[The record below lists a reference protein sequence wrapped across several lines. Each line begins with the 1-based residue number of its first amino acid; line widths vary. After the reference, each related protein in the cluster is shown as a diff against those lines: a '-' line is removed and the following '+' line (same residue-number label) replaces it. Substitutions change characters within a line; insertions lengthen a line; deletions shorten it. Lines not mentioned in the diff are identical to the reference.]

1 MFRDREPDFLG
12 GVEAAAPNLCPRLKV
27 SDLRCMNLSRLPDRP
42 AGANRVQCL
51 VEEPDNL
58 ILRHLRDLRTD
69 IAEVKAELKADMN
82 SLRADVASDF
92 VNVNKEIA
100 ALRKETREQ
109 IVGVRR
115 ALTEYHSAVVGHGI
129 LISDLEERVQR
140 IEQHLD
146 ISPGAH

>member
-1 MFRDREPDFLG
+1 VSQRRAKLFG
-12 GVEAAAPNLCPRLKV
+12 GVDVAAPNLRPRLKV
-27 SDLRCMNLSRLPDRP
+27 SDLRCINWFRLSDLP
-42 AGANRVQCL
+42 AGANRIQGL

-82 SLRADVASDF
+82 SFRADMRSEMNSLRADVASDF
-92 VNVNKEIA
+92 VNVNREIA

-115 ALTEYHSAVVGHGI
+115 ALTEYHSAVVGTGF
-129 LISDLEERVQR
+129 
-140 IEQHLD
+140 
-146 ISPGAH
+146 

>member
-1 MFRDREPDFLG
+1 
-12 GVEAAAPNLCPRLKV
+12 
-27 SDLRCMNLSRLPDRP
+27 
-42 AGANRVQCL
+42 L

-69 IAEVKAELKADMN
+69 IAEVKADMN
-82 SLRADVASDF
+82 SLRADMRSEMNSFRADVASDF
-92 VNVNKEIA
+92 AIMRKETSDQIA

-140 IEQHLD
+140 IEQRLEM
-146 ISPGAH
+146 SPGAH

>member
-1 MFRDREPDFLG
+1 M
-12 GVEAAAPNLCPRLKV
+12 
-27 SDLRCMNLSRLPDRP
+27 
-42 AGANRVQCL
+42 

-58 ILRHLRDLRTD
+58 VLQHLRSLRAD
-69 IAEVKAELKADMN
+69 IAEVKAELKAEINSLGADMRSEIN

-100 ALRKETREQ
+100 GLRKETREQ

-140 IEQHLD
+140 IEQRLD

>member
-1 MFRDREPDFLG
+1 
-12 GVEAAAPNLCPRLKV
+12 
-27 SDLRCMNLSRLPDRP
+27 
-42 AGANRVQCL
+42 L

-58 ILRHLRDLRTD
+58 VLQHLRSLRAD
-69 IAEVKAELKADMN
+69 IAEVKAELKAEINSLRADMSSEIN

-100 ALRKETREQ
+100 GLRKETREQ

-140 IEQHLD
+140 IEQRLD

>member
-1 MFRDREPDFLG
+1 M
-12 GVEAAAPNLCPRLKV
+12 
-27 SDLRCMNLSRLPDRP
+27 
-42 AGANRVQCL
+42 

-58 ILRHLRDLRTD
+58 VLQHLRSLRAD
-69 IAEVKAELKADMN
+69 IAEVKAELKAEINSLRADMSSEIN

-100 ALRKETREQ
+100 GLRKETREQ

-140 IEQHLD
+140 IEQRLD
-146 ISPGAH
+146 MSPGAH

>member
-1 MFRDREPDFLG
+1 M
-12 GVEAAAPNLCPRLKV
+12 
-27 SDLRCMNLSRLPDRP
+27 
-42 AGANRVQCL
+42 

-58 ILRHLRDLRTD
+58 VLQHLRSLRAD
-69 IAEVKAELKADMN
+69 IAEVKAELKAEIN

-100 ALRKETREQ
+100 GLRKETREQ

-129 LISDLEERVQR
+129 LISDLEERVR
-140 IEQHLD
+140 RLEQHLD
-146 ISPGAH
+146 LPAPGAH

>member
-1 MFRDREPDFLG
+1 M
-12 GVEAAAPNLCPRLKV
+12 
-27 SDLRCMNLSRLPDRP
+27 
-42 AGANRVQCL
+42 

-58 ILRHLRDLRTD
+58 VLQHLRSLRAD
-69 IAEVKAELKADMN
+69 IAEVKAELKAEINSLRADMSSEIN

-100 ALRKETREQ
+100 GLRKETREQ
-109 IVGVRR
+109 IVGVGR

-140 IEQHLD
+140 IEQRLD
-146 ISPGAH
+146 ISPGAR

>member
-1 MFRDREPDFLG
+1 M
-12 GVEAAAPNLCPRLKV
+12 
-27 SDLRCMNLSRLPDRP
+27 
-42 AGANRVQCL
+42 

-69 IAEVKAELKADMN
+69 IAEVKAELKAELRSEIN

-92 VNVNKEIA
+92 VNVSKEIA
-100 ALRKETREQ
+100 GLRKETREQ

-140 IEQHLD
+140 IEQRLD